1 MMTGN
6 LVNTAAI
13 LLGGLVGLL
22 FRKGLSERF
31 KDIIMQAIGLAVLFI
46 GLTTALSGLMNPE
59 SDPLLFI
66 LALAGGG
73 ILGEALKMEQR
84 LEQLGNRIQHRMGEG
99 HGTLSEGF
107 VTSSLL
113 FCVGSMAVIGSFKSG
128 LEGDHSVLFAKAI
141 LDGVASIIL
150 ASSLGIGVLF
160 SALSVFLYQGSITL
174 LSGFLEPWISQAMI
188 REISNVGGILITAI
202 GINLLKI
209 RQIKTGNLLPSLFIP
224 PLYLLVRSV
233 FQ

>member
-1 MMTGN
+1 MMMGN

-13 LLGGLVGLL
+13 ILGGLLGVL

-31 KDIIMQAIGLAVLFI
+31 KEIIMQAIGLAVLFI
-46 GLTTALSGLMNPE
+46 GMTTALSGLLSPL

-66 LALAGGG
+66 LALAFGG
-73 ILGEALKMEQR
+73 ILGEALRVEQR
-84 LEQLGNRIQHRMGEG
+84 LEQLGNRLQKRMGEG

-128 LEGDHSVLFAKAI
+128 LEGDHSVLFAKSI
-141 LDGVASIIL
+141 LDGVASMIL

-160 SALSVFLYQGSITL
+160 SAASVLLYQGSITL
-174 LSGFLEPWISQAMI
+174 LSGFLEPWISESMI

-209 RQIKTGNLLPSLFIP
+209 RQIKTGNLLPALFIP

-233 FQ
+233 LQ

>member
-13 LLGGLVGLL
+13 ILGGLLGLL

-31 KDIIMQAIGLAVLFI
+31 KEIIMQAIGLAVLFI
-46 GLTTALSGLMNPE
+46 GMTTALSGLLNPQ

-66 LALAGGG
+66 LALAFGG
-73 ILGEALKMEQR
+73 ILGEALRIELR
-84 LEQLGNRIQHRMGEG
+84 LEQLGNRLQKRMGEA

-128 LEGDHSVLFAKAI
+128 LEGDHSVLYAKSI
-141 LDGVASIIL
+141 LDGVASMIL
-150 ASSLGIGVLF
+150 ASSLGLGVLF
-160 SALSVFLYQGSITL
+160 SAVSVLLYQGSITL
-174 LSGFLEPWISQAMI
+174 LSGFLEPWINESMI

-209 RQIKTGNLLPSLFIP
+209 RQIKTGNLLPALFIP
-224 PLYLLVRSV
+224 PLYLLLRS
-233 FQ
+233 FFS